1 MRFTRQHRRLTLVA
15 GATGMALALA
25 SCGAGGDDGG
35 DSGDGGDAA
44 SGDCAAFEDY
54 GTFDG
59 AEVSIYSPIRDA
71 EADLLEESWAE
82 FTDCTGI
89 DIAYEGSGE
98 FEAQLN
104 VRVEGGN
111 APDIAFFPQPG
122 LLQRFA
128 ASGDLVAAPEQTE
141 SNVDEGWTEDWK
153 AYGTVD
159 GEFYGAPLGSNVKS
173 FVWYSPSM
181 FEEAGYEIPE
191 TLDDLKALSDEIA
204 GAGDVKPWCAGI
216 ESGDATGWPATD
228 WMEDFMLRTAGPEV
242 YDEWVAHE
250 IPFNDPQV
258 VEAAEAVGEYLK
270 NDDYMNGGLG
280 DVQSITTTAF
290 QDGGLPI
297 LDGQCYMHRQAS
309 FYGAQLGED
318 VTVGED
324 GDIFAFYL
332 PSADDTRPTLVA
344 GEFVG
349 AFADREEVQ
358 AVQNYLSTVEF
369 AQSRA
374 ELGNWLSANKNMEAS
389 DFGSNPINELSYEV
403 LQDPEAVVRFDGSDL
418 MPAAVGS
425 GSLWKAM
432 TDWIN
437 GADTQEVL
445 DQVEAS
451 WPTS

>member
-1 MRFTRQHRRLTLVA
+1 MRFTRQSRRLTLVA
-15 GATGMALALA
+15 GATGMAIALA
-25 SCGAGGDDGG
+25 SCGASSDGGGGDDG
-35 DSGDGGDAA
+35 DGGNAG
-44 SGDCAAFEDY
+44 GDCAAFEDY

-82 FTDCTGI
+82 FSDCTGI

-128 ASGDLVAAPEQTE
+128 ASGDLVAAPDQTE

-181 FEEAGYEIPE
+181 FADAGYEIPE
-191 TLDDLKALSDEIA
+191 TLDDLKALSDQIVSD
-204 GAGDVKPWCAGI
+204 GDVKPWCAGI
-216 ESGDATGWPATD
+216 ESGDATGWVATD
-228 WMEDFMLRTAGPEV
+228 WMEDFMLRDQGPEV
-242 YDEWVAHE
+242 YDQWVAHE
-250 IPFNDPQV
+250 IPFNGDEV
-258 VEAAEAVGEYLK
+258 TSVAESVGEYLK
-270 NDDYMNGGLG
+270 NPDYVNGGLG

-309 FYGAQLGED
+309 FYGAQLGDD

-324 GDIFAFYL
+324 GDIYAFYL
-332 PSADDTRPTLVA
+332 PSNDETKPTLVG

-358 AVQNYLSTVEF
+358 AVQNYLSTAEF
-369 AQSRA
+369 AESRA
-374 ELGNWLSANKNMEAS
+374 ALGNWLSANKNLEAS
-389 DFGSNPINELSYEV
+389 MFSDNPLNELSYEV
-403 LQDPEAVVRFDGSDL
+403 LQDEASVVRFDGSDL
-418 MPAAVGS
+418 MPAEVGA
-425 GSLWKAM
+425 GSFWRAM
-432 TDWIN
+432 TNWIN
-437 GADTQEVL
+437 GADTQSVL
-445 DQVEAS
+445 DEVESS
-451 WPTS
+451 WPSS

>member
-1 MRFTRQHRRLTLVA
+1 MRTLHTTRRGAALA
-15 GATGMALALA
+15 GGLGLALALTA
-25 SCGAGGDDGG
+25 CGASGDDPP
-35 DSGDGGDAA
+35 GDGGADAGA
-44 SGDCAAFEDY
+44 DGECAAFEDY

-82 FTDCTGI
+82 FSECTGI

-128 ASGDLVAAPEQTE
+128 SSGDLVPAPDQTE
-141 SNVDEGWTEDWK
+141 SNVDEGWSADWK
-153 AYGTVD
+153 SYGEAD

-181 FEEAGYEIPE
+181 FADGGYEIPE
-191 TLDDLKALSDEIA
+191 TLEDLKALSDQIVSD
-204 GAGDVKPWCAGI
+204 GDVKPWCAGI

-242 YDEWVAHE
+242 YDQWVNHE

-258 VEAAEAVGEYLK
+258 VDAAEQVGEYLK
-270 NDDYMNGGLG
+270 NPDYVNGGLG
-280 DVQSITTTAF
+280 EVQSITTTAF

-297 LDGQCYMHRQAS
+297 MQGQCFMHRQAS

-324 GDIFAFYL
+324 GDIYAFYL
-332 PSADDTRPTLVA
+332 PSSDDTRPTLVG

-349 AFADREEVQ
+349 AYADREEVQ
-358 AVQNYLSTVEF
+358 AVQNYLSTAEY
-369 AQSRA
+369 AESRA
-374 ELGNWLSANKNMEAS
+374 GLGNWLSANQNLEAS
-389 DFGSNPINELSYEV
+389 MFSDNPLNELSYEV

-418 MPAAVGS
+418 MPAAVGA
-425 GSLWKAM
+425 GSFWTAM

-437 GADTQEVL
+437 GTDTQTVL
-445 DQVEAS
+445 DQVESS
-451 WPTS
+451 WPAS

>member
-1 MRFTRQHRRLTLVA
+1 MRPPSSTRRGAALA
-15 GATGMALALA
+15 GGLGLALALTA
-25 SCGAGGDDGG
+25 CGAGGDSEPGTGG
-35 DSGDGGDAA
+35 GGGNADA
-44 SGDCAAFEDY
+44 DCEAFEEY
-54 GTFDG
+54 GTFED

-71 EADLLEESWAE
+71 EADLLEESWAG
-82 FTDCTGI
+82 FTECTGI

-128 ASGDLVAAPEQTE
+128 ASGDLKPAPDQTE
-141 SNVDEGWTEDWK
+141 TNVDDGWTEDWK
-153 AYGTVD
+153 AYGTAD

-173 FVWYSPSM
+173 FVWYSPTM
-181 FEEAGYEIPE
+181 FAEGGYEVPT
-191 TLDDLKALSDEIA
+191 TLDDLTALSDEIA
-204 GAGDVKPWCAGI
+204 AAGDVKPWCAGI

-228 WMEDFMLRTAGPEV
+228 WLEDFILRTAGPET
-242 YDEWVAHE
+242 YDQWVAHE
-250 IPFNDPQV
+250 IPFNDPAI
-258 VEAAEAVGEYLK
+258 VEAADMAGSFLK
-270 NDDYMNGGLG
+270 NEDYMNAGLG

-297 LDGQCYMHRQAS
+297 TEGECYMHRQAS

-318 VTVGED
+318 VEVGED

-349 AFADREEVQ
+349 AFEDREEVQ
-358 AVQNYLSTVEF
+358 AVQNYLSTQEY

-374 ELGNWLSANKNMEAS
+374 ELGNWLSANKNMSAS
-389 DFGSNPINELSYEV
+389 DFASNPINELSYEV

-418 MPAAVGS
+418 MPAQLGAGS
-425 GSLWKAM
+425 FWKAM

-437 GADTQEVL
+437 GAETQSVL
-445 DQVEAS
+445 DQVEES
-451 WPTS
+451 WPT